1 MADNDPTRILTTRAT
16 AAKRDSGGRPATA
29 NANRTKT
36 ADQTVLLQPGVPQ
49 PASAGQ
55 GTALTL
61 ACLPEDAFAMAHE
74 AGHQHLLCEISAHS
88 LGSAGLRMPLNV
100 CLCLDRS
107 GSMEGEPLE
116 YAKRACC
123 YVVDLLEPGDL
134 LSIVTFA
141 DHADIVMPA
150 RRVVN
155 KPLIKDY
162 INRIAVGNTTNLYDG
177 LVSAC
182 QQVASARATGN
193 LNRVVLLTDGE
204 PTAGTKDFRSIVGY
218 VAEQKLQGVTVTTL
232 GFGPDYNEELV
243 AGMARRS
250 GGNYYYISRPELLP
264 EVFRRELDTMMRTV
278 ARGLTL
284 KIAVPRGVNVRQVY
298 GKEVRRIGS
307 RVAEVSLVD
316 VEREGTVTSLWEV
329 DVTPHPAGVFRMAR
343 AEITYDDLVTGKP
356 GRASADA
363 VIEFTKDPAKVA
375 AGVNPRVA
383 GEVQIAL
390 AARHLDQ
397 TMMGARTQQLD
408 SRTVVMDLQNT
419 RTLLVSQGKTQEAE
433 RVAQA
438 ISDIEQGGSVEKT
451 LIGTIYNLDQ
461 GKSG

>member
-1 MADNDPTRILTTRAT
+1 MADNDPTRILTTSTSASNRESSGHPGASHAT
-16 AAKRDSGGRPATA
+16 SSLGSDRTVVLPSGAPAPAATGHG
-29 NANRTKT
+29 
-36 ADQTVLLQPGVPQ
+36 
-49 PASAGQ
+49 AG
-55 GTALTL
+55 LTL
-61 ACLPEDAFAMAHE
+61 ACLPENAFAQAHE
-74 AGHQHLLCEISAHS
+74 AGHQHLLCEISSRSH
-88 LGSAGLRMPLNV
+88 GSGGLRMPLNV

-162 INRIAVGNTTNLYDG
+162 INRIFVGNTTNLYDG

-182 QQVASARATGN
+182 QQVASARSTGN

-218 VAEQKLQGVTVTTL
+218 VAEQKQQGVTVTTL

-264 EVFRRELDTMMRTV
+264 EVFRRELDTMMRIV
-278 ARGLTL
+278 ARGLQL
-284 KIAVPRGVNVRQVY
+284 KLAFPRGITVRQVY
-298 GKEVRRIGS
+298 GKEMRRIGS

-316 VEREGTVTSLWEV
+316 VERDSVVTSLWEL
-329 DVTPHPAGVFRMAR
+329 DYTPHPAGQFRIAR
-343 AEITYDDLVTGKP
+343 AEISYDDLATGQTAHA
-356 GRASADA
+356 GADA
-363 VIEFTKDPAKVA
+363 IVEFTKDPAKIA
-375 AGVNPRVA
+375 SGRNLRVD

-390 AARHLDQ
+390 AARQLDK

-408 SRTVVMDLQNT
+408 SRTVVMDLQRT
-419 RTLLVSQGKTQEAE
+419 RTLLLGQGKAQEAE
-433 RVAQA
+433 RVGQA
-438 ISDIEQGGSVEKT
+438 IDEIEQGGSVEKT

-461 GKSG
+461 GKSS

>member
-1 MADNDPTRILTTRAT
+1 MADNDPTRILTAGTSASSSLAAEPTR
-16 AAKRDSGGRPATA
+16 SGDR
-29 NANRTKT
+29 
-36 ADQTVLLQPGVPQ
+36 TVLLTPGAA
-49 PASAGQ
+49 PAAAGQ
-55 GTALTL
+55 GATLALTCL
-61 ACLPEDAFAMAHE
+61 AGSAFAAAHE
-74 AGHQHLLCEISAHS
+74 AGREHLLCEISSRSQGA
-88 LGSAGLRMPLNV
+88 AGLRMPLNV

-107 GSMEGEPLE
+107 GSMDGEPLE

-162 INRIAVGNTTNLYDG
+162 INRIFVGNTTNLYDG

-182 QQVASARATGN
+182 QQVSSARSSSN
-193 LNRVVLLTDGE
+193 LNRVILLTDGE

-218 VAEQKLQGVTVTTL
+218 VAEQKQQGVTVTTL

-264 EVFRRELDTMMRTV
+264 EVFRRELDTLMRTV
-278 ARGLTL
+278 ARNLSLKLTF
-284 KIAVPRGVNVRQVY
+284 PRGVAVQQVY
-298 GKEVRRIGS
+298 GKEIQRIGAQ
-307 RVAEVSLVD
+307 VAEVPVVD
-316 VEREGTVTSLWEV
+316 VEREGVVTSLWEI
-329 DVTPHPAGVFRMAR
+329 DLTPHPAGIFRIAH
-343 AEITYDDLVTGKP
+343 AELTYDDLATGKP
-356 GRASADA
+356 ARAQADA
-363 VIEFTKDPAKVA
+363 IVEFTKDRSKIAT
-375 AGVNPRVA
+375 GVNPRVQ

-390 AARHLDQ
+390 AARHLDK

-408 SRTVVMDLQNT
+408 NRTVMMDLERT
-419 RTLLVSQGKTQEAE
+419 KTLLLTQGKTQEAD
-433 RVAQA
+433 RITQA
-438 ISDIEQGGSVEKT
+438 IADIEQGGSVEKT